1 MKKTLFALSFLT
13 IFLTSAKAQIING
26 LDTLYGN
33 EWINF
38 DQSYFKIMVAEDGI
52 YRVSQQVLSDAN
64 LPLDQING
72 SQFQLFH
79 NGEEVPIYLTT
90 DGLLGNN
97 DYIEFFGQKNTS
109 ELDRHLF
116 KDPDAEM
123 MNPLYS
129 LFTDTAAYFLTWKM
143 SVGGNLRYE
152 TIPND
157 LTNLPAKEE
166 YFMATHVLNYISA
179 FSKKSNSQGISSSD
193 YGVTEGYSNAFA
205 NVQTI
210 TINPPNPYAGGPDG
224 QLDIRYGSNIGSH
237 QQLITLNDQPLVT
250 DEYSD
255 FQVRQLNFDIPNA
268 QLISAM
274 ALKFQGLASTTD
286 RQRVANVILRY
297 PALYKFGNQP
307 AFIFDHSAAS
317 AVRYLEIE
325 NFNASGGNPVL
336 YDLNNRTRMAGTYE
350 NGLVKIALPPSSEA
364 VQLVLVNDAAGVK
377 TIGQL
382 TPVLF
387 IDYAALNAEFII
399 LSNPKLYDDGNGNNY
414 VQEYAD
420 YRSSA
425 TGGDYSTVIVDV
437 QQLYDQFGWGL
448 NRHPLSIRD
457 FGHFVKKHWADVKY
471 FFVVGKG
478 REYTAV
484 RTQAQLSNA
493 SNATYYVPTF
503 GLPGADNLLVS
514 VGGTAAPVIPF
525 GRLAASAP
533 EDISLFLKK
542 VTDFEA
548 NVNVG
553 QTIEERQ
560 WMKNI
565 IHLGGGGVASEQA
578 LIKNYLSGMENIV
591 RNNLFGANVTSFY
604 KTSTDPIQVSKS
616 EQIFERI
623 NKGVSIITFFGHSA
637 VGTFDF
643 NIDNPDNYNNFGKY
657 PVLFSLGCYSGN
669 IHTSGL
675 GISERFIF
683 QKDKAAIGMVA
694 TTGQGYISAL
704 NSVMNKFYQNLGGD
718 YYGQSMGV
726 LLQKTIGH
734 FDGTN
739 STQPELLQQFTYN
752 GDPAV
757 KIFAAEG
764 PDYLI
769 DAAAVNISPKNI
781 NIRQDSFTVQFSVAN
796 IGKGVVDSIAVK
808 IEHELPDGNRF
819 TAATLHIPAP
829 AYQSDF
835 EVKLS
840 NVGKMAV
847 GRNRLYITA
856 DAADVITEYP
866 LPAAE
871 MNNELVDASGQK
883 GVSFFITDNGAT
895 PVYPAN
901 FAIVGEA
908 QVPLRASTSDALAPL
923 SKYILEM
930 DTTALFN
937 SPLKKSTVIQQ
948 SGGLL
953 EWKPDFSF
961 ENEKV
966 YYWRISPDSLSQEVG
981 YVWETRSFTYIAGSP
996 GGWSQRHYW
1005 QFLENRM
1012 EDMKLEEGS
1021 REFRFSE
1028 DFIDFRIR
1036 NKLFNASDPPNGF
1049 INGARWSDF
1058 FRWDI
1063 QGSLTVVVF
1072 DTLGRIWFNFNPG
1085 EYGSVNTSAP
1095 RIGAFP
1101 FPVETTV
1108 QREKVIDFIENIV
1121 PENYWVV
1128 VYTAQRTLANDLKVV
1143 DWEADSIQLNGKNL
1157 FNLMEG
1163 QGAQY
1168 IRNLK
1173 DQLVPYYFAFRKNM
1187 GAIHEQWADSPD
1199 GEINPEIAISGVWY
1213 EGRIQSVNI
1222 GPASQWESF
1231 QWQFDNTEMI
1241 DQDTFFVDIFG
1252 LSKDQ
1257 LSSQLLFEKVMD
1269 NNLDLTGVSTDSFP
1283 YLRLEF
1289 YAKDSIERSPVQLKE
1304 WSILY
1309 QGLPDAAFHAA
1320 KHFLFHRD
1328 TLAEGDNL
1336 RLESFVTATNAYSMD
1351 SLFVRYEIR
1360 DKAGNLINAEN
1371 RVGKLLPDMGIDL
1384 VFSHPTKGLAGEHQL
1399 VAQLNPD
1406 DDQPELHA
1414 FNNFLIKDF
1423 YVQRDRRNPL
1433 LDVTFDGIHIF
1444 NGDIVSPRPDITIAL
1459 KDENPFLLLNDT
1471 STYKLFLLL
1480 PDGELRNI
1488 PLNAPEISF
1497 QAAISVSDNRSS
1509 LKWRPE
1515 FTQDGEY
1522 ALIVQATDATGNNA
1536 GAYDYKVSFKVIL
1549 ESMISNVLAYPN
1561 PFSTATRFVYTLT
1574 GEPPRFFKIQIMTV
1588 SGRIVREITQ
1598 DEIGTLRIGTHQSD
1612 FVWEGTDEYGD
1623 RLANGIYL
1631 YRVLAKDDDKQEYK
1645 RYETSADGFFKEG
1658 FGKLAIIR

>member
-1 MKKTLFALSFLT
+1 MKKTLIALSF
-13 IFLTSAKAQIING
+13 IAAFFVNANAQIING
-26 LDTLYGN
+26 TDTLYGN
-33 EWINF
+33 EWIKYN
-38 DQSYFKIMVAEDGI
+38 QPYYKILVAQDGI
-52 YRVSQQVLSDAN
+52 HRLTGQALSDAGI
-64 LPLDQING
+64 PLSQAPG
-72 SQFQLFH
+72 SQLQLFY
-79 NGEEVPIYLTT
+79 NGEEVPLHATTNGTFSPSDYL
-90 DGLLGNN
+90 
-97 DYIEFFGQKNTS
+97 EFFGKKNTS

-129 LFTDTAAYFLTWKM
+129 LSTDTSAYFLTW
-143 SVGGNLRYE
+143 SATASPLRYQ
-152 TIPND
+152 TIPNN
-157 LTNLPAKEE
+157 LTNLPPKEPFYMAKHVQN
-166 YFMATHVLNYISA
+166 YFSA
-179 FSKKSNSQGISSSD
+179 FSKKANSQGISSSD
-193 YGVTEGYSNAFA
+193 YGLTEGYSNAFA

-210 TINPPNPYAGGPDG
+210 AVTAPNPFPGGPDG
-224 QLDIRYGSNIGSH
+224 SLYLRYGSNIGSH
-237 QQLITLNDQPLVT
+237 QQLITLNDQPLLT
-250 DEYSD
+250 DEFFD
-255 FQVRQLNFDIPNA
+255 FQVRQHSFAIPNA
-268 QLISAM
+268 TLQSAM
-274 ALKFQGLASTTD
+274 SLKFQGLASNTD
-286 RQRVANVILRY
+286 RQRIANVILTY
-297 PALYKFGNQP
+297 PAQWKANNQT
-307 AFIFDHSAAS
+307 AFSFEMPAS
-317 AVRYLEIE
+317 ATVRYLEIE
-325 NFNASGGNPVL
+325 NFNAANGTPVL
-336 YDLNNRTRMAGTYE
+336 YDLTNRTRLTATFE
-350 NGLVKIALPPSSEA
+350 NNVVKIALPPA
-364 VQLVLVNDAAGVK
+364 GTPVHLVLVNDATGVK
-377 TIGQL
+377 TPPIPA
-382 TPVLF
+382 PVQF
-387 IDYAALNAEFII
+387 IDYQNINAQFIL
-399 LSNPKLYDDGNGNNY
+399 LSNPRLYDDGNGNNY
-414 VQEYAD
+414 VQQYAD

-425 TGGDYSTVIVDV
+425 AGGGYSTVIVDV

-448 NRHPLSIRD
+448 HRHPLSIRN
-457 FGHFVKKHWADVKY
+457 FAHYVKREWADVAY

-493 SNATYYVPTF
+493 NNVSYYVPTF

-514 VGGTAAPVIPF
+514 VGGTATPMVPF
-525 GRLAASAP
+525 GRLAASTP

-548 NVNVG
+548 NVNAG

-578 LIKNYLSGMENIV
+578 LIRNYLTGMENIV

-643 NIDNPDNYNNFGKY
+643 NIDNPDNYNNFKKY
-657 PVLFSLGCYSGN
+657 PILFSLDCYSGN
-669 IHTSGL
+669 IHTGGL

-704 NSVMNKFYQNLGGD
+704 NTVMSRFYTNLGGD
-718 YYGQSMGV
+718 YYGQSIGV
-726 LLQKTIGH
+726 LLQKTIEH

-739 STQPELLQQFTYN
+739 STQPELLQQFTYH

-757 KIFAAEG
+757 KIFASDG

-769 DAAAVNISPKNI
+769 DAASVNISPKNI
-781 NIRQDSFTVQFSVAN
+781 NIRQDSFTLRFSVAN
-796 IGKGVVDSIAVK
+796 IGKGVKDSIAVK

-819 TAATLHIPAP
+819 TAATLQIPAP

-840 NVGKMAV
+840 TVGKVAV
-847 GRNRLYITA
+847 GRNRLYIAA
-856 DAADVITEYP
+856 DAADAVTEHP

-895 PVYPAN
+895 PVYPSN

-908 QVPLRASTSDALAPL
+908 QVTLRASTSDALAPL
-923 SKYILEM
+923 AKYVFEL

-937 SPLKKSTVIQQ
+937 SPLKISTVIQQ

-953 EWKPDFSF
+953 EWKPGFSF

-966 YYWRISPDSLSQEVG
+966 YYWRISPDSVSQEVG
-981 YVWETRSFTYIAGSP
+981 YAWETRSFTYIGGSP

-1012 EDMKLEEGS
+1012 EDMRLEEGS
-1021 REFRFSE
+1021 REFKFAE
-1028 DFIDFRIR
+1028 NFIDFRIR

-1049 INGARWSDF
+1049 MNGIRWSDF
-1058 FRWDI
+1058 FRWEL

-1072 DTLGRIWFNFNPG
+1072 DTLGRIQFNWNPG
-1085 EYGSVNTSAP
+1085 EYGSVNTTAA
-1095 RIGAFP
+1095 RIGAYP

-1121 PENYWVV
+1121 PENAWVI

-1143 DWEADSIQLNGKNL
+1143 NWEADSIELNGKNL
-1157 FNLMEG
+1157 FNLLEG
-1163 QGAQY
+1163 QGAEY

-1173 DQLVPYYFAFRKNM
+1173 DQLVPYYFAFRKNK
-1187 GAIHEQWADSPD
+1187 GAILEQWADSPE
-1199 GEINPEIAISGVWY
+1199 GEINPEISVPGVWY
-1213 EGRIQSVNI
+1213 EGRTQSVNI
-1222 GPASQWESF
+1222 GPSSKWDSF
-1231 QWQFDNTEMI
+1231 QWQFDNSGII
-1241 DQDTFFVDIFG
+1241 DKDTFFVDIFG
-1252 LSKDQ
+1252 MSKDQ
-1257 LSSQLLFEKVMD
+1257 LSSQLLFEKVME
-1269 NNLDLTGVSTDSFP
+1269 NSLDLTTISTDSFP

-1328 TLAEGDNL
+1328 TLAEGDKL
-1336 RLESFVTATNAYSMD
+1336 RLESFVAATNAYTMD
-1351 SLFVRYEIR
+1351 SLLVRYEIR
-1360 DKAGNLINAEN
+1360 DKAGNLVNAEN
-1371 RVGKLLPDMGIDL
+1371 RVGKLLPDVGIDL

-1399 VAQLNPD
+1399 IAQLNPD
-1406 DDQPELHA
+1406 DDHPELHA

-1471 STYKLFLLL
+1471 STYKMFLLL

-1497 QAAISVSDNRSS
+1497 QAATSASDNRSS
-1509 LKWRPE
+1509 LNWRPE

-1598 DEIGTLRIGTHQSD
+1598 DEIGALRIGTHQSD
-1612 FVWEGTDEYGD
+1612 FVWDGTDEFGD

-1631 YRVLAKDDDKQEYK
+1631 YRVLAKDEDKQEYK
-1645 RYETSADGFFKEG
+1645 RYETGADGFFKEG